1 MNSKSKNEI
10 IEVLYEAVEKSFLSL
25 FTDHGDEHFY
35 YCTIVMTEAGTP
47 CISAQSYES
56 LDKYIKENG
65 MSDEDKADCK
75 WSWADSPYFAY
86 GYDEYFNKVEELF
99 EERFADEES
108 DNCQYENEY
117 KTWLEAMET
126 VMKMLDQKGI
136 FGKGKNRDEIF
147 IFSEEAP
154 PDDESEE
161 FYKCGQRLNPP
172 TAYKKWL
179 ADLECSL

>member
-99 EERFADEES
+99 KKRFADAKS
-108 DNCQYENEY
+108 DNCQYENTY
-117 KTWLEAMET
+117 KTWLEAMKT

-136 FGKGKNRDEIF
+136 LGKGKNRDKIF
-147 IFSEEAP
+147 IFSE
-154 PDDESEE
+154 
-161 FYKCGQRLNPP
+161 
-172 TAYKKWL
+172 
-179 ADLECSL
+179 

>member
-65 MSDEDKADCK
+65 MSDEDNADCK

-99 EERFADEES
+99 EERFADAES
-108 DNCQYENEY
+108 DNRQYENEY

-154 PDDESEE
+154 PDDESEA
-161 FYKCGQRLNPP
+161 FYKCGERLNPP
-172 TAYKKWL
+172 H
-179 ADLECSL
+179 SI